1 MNIWDKYPKRGTHF
15 EAMQDKVKQH
25 TWTYY
30 VYYGR
35 DRDDWRK
42 DTVQAPT
49 LERAIWKAQAEWSH
63 TGYTVWNKTFKL
75 IDNQ

>member
-1 MNIWDKYPKRGTHF
+1 MNTY
-15 EAMQDKVKQH
+15 E
-25 TWTYY
+25 YY

-42 DTVQAPT
+42 DRVQAPT
-49 LERAIWKAQAEWSH
+49 LERAIWKANAEWAF
-63 TGYTVWNKTFKL
+63 TGYNVWNKTFKL

>member
-1 MNIWDKYPKRGTHF
+1 MSTY
-15 EAMQDKVKQH
+15 E
-25 TWTYY
+25 YY

-49 LERAIWKAQAEWSH
+49 LKRAIWKAQAEWAF
-63 TGYTVWNKTFKL
+63 TGYTVKNNSFQVV
-75 IDNQ
+75 DNE